1 MSDDQIR
8 YLLKRVT
15 AELHDTRERLRE
27 TRAEQHE
34 PIAIIGMA
42 CRLPGG
48 VESPDDLWR
57 LVASGQ
63 DAISSFPTDRGWDVE
78 DLFDPDPARAGKSYT
93 RHGGFLH
100 DVADFDAEFFGMSPR
115 EASATDPQHRLL
127 LEAAWEVFERAGI
140 DPASLRG
147 TNTGVFAGMNGQDY
161 ATRLNPVPEALE
173 GYLSTGNASSV
184 ASGRIAYTFG
194 FEGPAVTV
202 DTACSSSLVALH
214 LAAGSL
220 RSGECDLALAGGV
233 TVMTS
238 PQGFVEFSRQR
249 GLSADGRC
257 KAFAAAADGT
267 GWAEGVGLLLLERLC
282 EARRRGHQVLA
293 VVRGSAVNQDGESN
307 GLTAPNGPAQ
317 QRVIRHALAS
327 AELSPAQV
335 DAVEAHGTGTT
346 LGDPIEA
353 QALLAVY
360 GEGRP
365 DDRPLWLGSLKSNI
379 GHTQAAAGVASII
392 KTVQAIRHGLLPQ
405 TLHVDAPSPHVDW
418 SAGSVRL
425 LTEPRP
431 WPRTGEPRRAGVS
444 AFGVSGTNAHV
455 ILEQAPAVEE
465 PAEENG
471 DPPHAT
477 PATLPWVLSGRTP
490 DALREQA
497 ARLASFITGDKD
509 QNPGD
514 PNPVDVAY
522 SLATTRALFDHRAV
536 VVAEGRDGFL
546 AGLGALAR
554 GEAAPGLVAGSATT
568 VGTLAFL
575 FTGQG
580 SQRPGMGRE
589 LYEAYPVFAAAFDA
603 ASTELDRH
611 LAGWV
616 DHSVRDVVFET
627 RDTGLLH
634 QTVYTQTALF
644 ALEVALFRLLE
655 SWGVRPD
662 YLAGHSIGE
671 LTAAHVAGVLSLADA
686 AALVA
691 ARARLM
697 QALPTDGAM
706 IAIEAAEDEVRTALA
721 GRNTDGTV
729 DIAAVNGPRSV
740 VISGDESLAVDIARE
755 FDKAGRK
762 TRRLRVSHAF
772 HSSRMDGMLA
782 EFRHVAEGLSY
793 HPARIPVVS
802 NLTGRLASAEE
813 LGSAEYWVRHVR
825 HTVRFAD
832 VVRQLETAGVTT
844 YLELG
849 PDGVLTAMARET
861 LTGQSGGTDAPAP
874 VLAPVLHRGRPEPGT
889 LLTALAHAFAH
900 GTAVDWHAL
909 FSSLNPRRVELPT
922 YAFQRQRFWIDPS
935 PATGDLSAFGLGPAG
950 HPLLGAA
957 VALADV
963 DGFLF
968 TGRLSLRT
976 HPWLADHVVHGA
988 VVVPGTAF
996 VELAIRAGDEVGY
1009 GTLEELIIESP
1020 LILPEHGGVQVQ
1032 VAVGAPEQ
1040 QAGRRPVTVYSRP
1053 QDATADTGWAR
1064 HAGGFLGTGAA
1075 AASAALN
1082 EWPPQGAD
1090 PVDVGE
1096 IYQDLATAGLPY
1108 GPLFQGLR
1116 AAWRRDREIFAE
1128 VALPDELQADA
1139 ASFGVHPA
1147 LLDAALHA
1155 AAAGSHDTP
1164 AGSSRL
1170 PFAWTDVR
1178 LYSSGAS
1185 ALRVRLSDAGSEAF
1199 SVQAADGT
1207 GAPVISIGSLLSR
1220 PVSAEQLGA
1229 ARTARQDSLF
1239 RLDWA
1244 TVAVAVTSQPL
1255 RPVWAVVE
1263 DDAQALRAVL
1273 QDTGAETRVFAG
1285 LAAALKP
1292 AGPAPALVF
1301 VSGLPP
1307 SRPDNVESPDV
1318 ARAAHATTHQVL
1330 ARVQEWLA
1338 HPGRESSRLVVVTNR
1353 AVAVG
1358 NETPDL
1364 AAAPVWGLVRSA
1376 QSEHPGRIILLDID
1390 DDERSIRALPAALAT
1405 AGDSDEPQLAVRA
1418 GAVHVPRLARVP
1430 ALSATTAATTKSDS
1444 HHTDDSG
1451 DPGSEHLDGTPW
1463 EPTGTVLITGGTG
1476 ALGAAL
1482 ARHLVTEHGVR
1493 HLLLTSRRGADAP
1506 GAGELHAELTGL
1518 GAAVTIR
1525 AGDAADRASLTG
1537 ILATIPAGHPL
1548 TAVIHTA
1555 GVIDDGVVE
1564 SLTPQRVDG
1573 VLRPKVDAAWN
1584 LHELTAGSDLAAFV
1598 LFSSAAGILG
1608 SPGQGN
1614 YAAANTFLDALA
1626 AYRRAGGLPAVSLA
1640 WGLWGNAGGITGDLT
1655 ESDHDRIA
1663 RAGIKPL
1670 SSAEGLELFDAA
1682 LRLDHALLAP
1692 APLDLAG
1699 LRARAATRTVA
1710 PLLRGLVRPARRTA
1724 QAGVAVT
1731 GSSSVAQ
1738 RLAGLPESERD
1749 AFLLGLVRTEVAAV
1763 LGHADTRALSA
1774 ERAFSDLGLDSLT
1787 AIELRNRLG
1796 AATGLRLPSTLT
1808 FDYPTSAAVITY
1820 LRSELLGAHGASQV
1834 AAVAAASGPG
1844 SDEQIAIVGMAC
1856 RFPGG
1861 VDSPE
1866 ALWRLVAAGGDAVS
1880 AFPTDRGWDI
1890 EELFDPDPDH
1900 TGTSY
1905 TRHGGF
1911 LHGAGDFDAGFF
1923 EISPREALATDPQ
1936 QRLLLETTWEALE
1949 RAGIDPSSLRGSRTG
1964 VFAGVMYH
1972 DYAPRLDEAP
1982 AALEGFLGNGSSG
1995 SVASGRISYTFGF
2008 EGPAVTVDTACSSSL
2023 VALHLAAQSL
2033 RTGESDLAL
2042 AGGVTVMSS
2051 PAAWVE
2057 LSRQRALSPDGR
2069 SKAFAAAADGVGW
2082 GEGVGLLLLER
2093 LSDAR
2098 RLGHRVLAVVRG
2110 SAVNSD
2116 GASNGLTAPNG
2127 PSQQRVIRQALANAG
2142 LSGAQVDA
2150 VEAHGTG
2157 TRLGDPIEAQ
2167 ALLATYGQDRPGDQP
2182 LWLGSL
2188 KSNIAHAQ
2196 AAAGAAGVI
2205 KMVEAMRHGVLPQT
2219 LHVDDPSPYIDWS
2232 AGAVQVLTDARPWPR
2247 TGRPRRAGVSS
2258 FGVSGTNAHVIL
2270 EQAPAVETPEPVVG
2284 TATPAPVTLPW
2295 LISARTP
2302 EALRAQAGRL
2312 AALVEQDGGLVPSD
2326 IAYSLATTRAAF
2338 EERAVVVGRDRAEF
2352 LAGLGALARGE
2363 SASNLARGTAD
2374 TAGKIVFVFPGQG
2387 SQWAGMAAELL
2398 DRAPRFAEQITACAD
2413 ALAPFV
2419 DWSLL
2424 DVLRQTAGAPSLDRV
2439 DVVQPVLW
2447 AMLISLAELWRSFGV
2462 EPAAVMGQSQGEI
2475 AAAYVAG
2482 ALSLEDSARIIALR
2496 SQISL
2501 ALVDHGGIAA
2511 VALPSDEVGAR
2522 IAPWEGR
2529 VSIAGVNSPSSTTL
2543 SGESGLL
2550 AELVAEYAAAGVRA
2564 RLIPASFASHSP
2576 QVEKIRTEILAA
2588 LAPVTPRTGAI
2599 PLVSTVTGAPID
2611 TAGLDAHYWYTN
2623 LRETV
2628 RFETAARTLIDRG
2641 HDVFIEISPHPLLNF
2656 SIQEILDTAG
2666 KPTAVVTGSLR
2677 RDEGGLERFLISLGE
2692 VHARGASVNW
2702 AAVFSGRSPRRV
2714 ELPTYAFQHR
2724 RYWLDIARSFAG
2736 ERSARAVLGADGT
2749 PAGDEPSPVSGAP
2762 LLQLLASLTA
2772 AERDEVLL
2780 AAVRAETAAVLG
2792 HDGATEIGPDRAF
2805 RELGLT
2811 SLTAVDLR
2819 NRLSET
2825 SGLQLPA
2832 TLVFDYPTPTAIAGY
2847 LRSQLTLDAA
2857 ASVPSPLA
2865 ALDQLEASLA
2875 AGSTDEA
2882 DRGEAI
2888 SRLRAL
2894 IDRWEGNGSA
2904 SSGDGGID
2912 LDSATDDELFALM
2925 DDSATY

>member
-63 DAISSFPTDRGWDVE
+63 DAISNFPTDRGWDVE

-173 GYLSTGNASSV
+173 GYLSIGNASSV

-220 RSGECDLALAGGV
+220 RSGECGLALAGGV

-249 GLSADGRC
+249 GLAADGRC

-267 GWAEGVGLLLLERLC
+267 GWAEGVGLLLLERLSDA
-282 EARRRGHQVLA
+282 ERLGHQVLA

-360 GEGRP
+360 GAGRP

-405 TLHVDAPSPHVDW
+405 TLHVDAHSPHVDW
-418 SAGSVRL
+418 SAGTVRL

-444 AFGVSGTNAHV
+444 AFGVSGTNAHL
-455 ILEQAPAVEE
+455 IIEQAPAMGE

-471 DPPHAT
+471 DPPHTTLA
-477 PATLPWVLSGRTP
+477 ALPWVLSGRTP

-497 ARLASFITGDKD
+497 ARLASFITGDR
-509 QNPGD
+509 D
-514 PNPVDVAY
+514 PDPVDVAY
-522 SLATTRALFDHRAV
+522 SLATTRTLFPHRAV
-536 VVAEGRDGFL
+536 VVAEDRDGFL
-546 AGLGALAR
+546 AGLHALAR
-554 GEAAPGLVAGSATT
+554 GGSTPDVVVGGAPAAPQQ
-568 VGTLAFL
+568 LAFL

-589 LYEAYPVFAAAFDA
+589 LYEAYPVFATAFDA

-634 QTVYTQTALF
+634 QTVFTQTALF
-644 ALEVALFRLLE
+644 AVEVALFRLLE

-697 QALPTDGAM
+697 QALPGGGAM
-706 IAIEAAEDEVRTALA
+706 IAIQAGEEEVLAALA
-721 GRNTDGTV
+721 RRNIGDAVG
-729 DIAAVNGPRSV
+729 IAAVNGPRSV

-755 FDKAGRK
+755 FGESGRR

-772 HSSRMDGMLA
+772 HSSRMDGMLDG
-782 EFRHVAEGLSY
+782 FRRVAEGLSY
-793 HPARIPVVS
+793 HPPRIPVVS
-802 NLTGRLASAEE
+802 NLTGGIADAEE

-849 PDGVLTAMARET
+849 PDGVLTAMAQET
-861 LTGQSGGTDAPAP
+861 LAGQSGGTDAAAS
-874 VLAPVLHRGRPEPGT
+874 VLAPVLRRDRPEPVT
-889 LLTALAHAFAH
+889 LLTALAHACTR
-900 GTAVDWHAL
+900 GTAVDWRAL
-909 FSSLNPRRVELPT
+909 FSGLNPQRVELPT
-922 YAFQRQRFWIDPS
+922 YAFQRQRYWIDPS
-935 PATGDLSAFGLGPAG
+935 PAAGDLSAFGLGPAG

-957 VALADV
+957 VGLADV
-963 DGFLF
+963 DGLLF
-968 TGRLSLRT
+968 TGRLSVRT

-996 VELAIRAGDEVGY
+996 VELAIRAGDEAGY
-1009 GTLEELIIESP
+1009 DTLEEMIIESP

-1075 AASAALN
+1075 AASSALDDLN

-1090 PVDVGE
+1090 PVDVE
-1096 IYQDLATAGLPY
+1096 KIYQDLATAGLPY

-1199 SVQAADGT
+1199 SVQAADPT

-1229 ARTARQDSLF
+1229 ARTVHQDSLF
-1239 RLDWA
+1239 HLDWA
-1244 TVAVAVTSQPL
+1244 TVVLPSQPL
-1255 RPVWAVVE
+1255 RQIWAVIG
-1263 DDAQALRAVL
+1263 DDEQALRTVL
-1273 QDTGAETRVFAG
+1273 QEAGTESRVFADLG
-1285 LAAALKP
+1285 TLREP
-1292 AGPAPALVF
+1292 GEPAPALIF
-1301 VSGLPP
+1301 VSGIPA
-1307 SRPDNVESPDV
+1307 SRPDDAESPDV
-1318 ARAAHATTHQVL
+1318 TQAAHATAHRVL
-1330 ARVQEWLA
+1330 ARIQAWLA
-1338 HPGRESSRLVVVTNR
+1338 HPGREPSRLVVVTR
-1353 AVAVG
+1353 GAVAVG

-1390 DDERSIRALPAALAT
+1390 DDERSARALPAVLAT

-1430 ALSATTAATTKSDS
+1430 ALPAGTGTGTGR
-1444 HHTDDSG
+1444 HHAHNHRTDPW
-1451 DPGSEHLDGTPW
+1451 DPH
-1463 EPTGTVLITGGTG
+1463 GTVLITGGTG

-1518 GAAVTIR
+1518 GAAVTIH
-1525 AGDAADRASLTG
+1525 ASDAADRASLAAV
-1537 ILATIPAGHPL
+1537 LAAIPAGHPL

-1573 VLRPKVDAAWN
+1573 VLRPKIDAAWN

-1626 AYRRAGGLPAVSLA
+1626 AYRRARGLPAVSLA
-1640 WGLWGNAGGITGDLT
+1640 WGLWGNASGITGDLT

-1663 RAGIKPL
+1663 RTGIKPL

-1699 LRARAATRTVA
+1699 LRARAVTRTVA

-1724 QAGVAVT
+1724 QAGAAVT

-1749 AFLLGLVRTEVAAV
+1749 AFLLDLVRTEVAAV

-1796 AATGLRLPSTLT
+1796 VATGLRLPSTLT
-1808 FDYPTSAAVITY
+1808 FDYPTSTAVITY
-1820 LRSELLGAHGASQV
+1820 LRSELLGGPGASQMAAV
-1834 AAVAAASGPG
+1834 AAVAGSG

-1866 ALWRLVAAGGDAVS
+1866 ALWRLVAAGDDAVS

-1936 QRLLLETTWEALE
+1936 QRLLLETTWEVLE
-1949 RAGIDPSSLRGSRTG
+1949 RAAIDPSSLRGSRTG

-2167 ALLATYGQDRPGDQP
+2167 ALLATYGQDRPDDQP
-2182 LWLGSL
+2182 LYLGSL

-2219 LHVDDPSPYIDWS
+2219 LHVDEPSPYIDWS
-2232 AGAVQVLTDARPWPR
+2232 AGAVRLLTDARPWPR

-2270 EQAPAVETPEPVVG
+2270 EQAPAVETPEPVASTV
-2284 TATPAPVTLPW
+2284 TPAPTALPW

-2312 AALVEQDGGLVPSD
+2312 AALIEQDGELVPAD
-2326 IAYSLATTRAAF
+2326 VAYSLATTRAAF
-2338 EERAVVVGRDRAEF
+2338 EERAVVIGRDRAEF

-2374 TAGKIVFVFPGQG
+2374 TAGKAVFVFPGQG

-2398 DRAPRFAEQITACAD
+2398 DSSPRFAEQITACAD

-2419 DWSLL
+2419 DWSLP

-2496 SQISL
+2496 SRISL

-2588 LAPVTPRTGAI
+2588 LAPVAPRTGAI

-2677 RDEGGLERFLISLGE
+2677 RDEGGLERFLVSLGE

-2749 PAGDEPSPVSGAP
+2749 PAGDEPSPVSGPP

-2792 HDGATEIGPDRAF
+2792 HDDATEIGPDRAF

-2819 NRLSET
+2819 NRLNAA

-2832 TLVFDYPTPTAIAGY
+2832 TLVFDYPTPTAIAEY
-2847 LRSQLTLDAA
+2847 LRSQLALDAE
-2857 ASVPSPLA
+2857 ASVPSPLT

-2875 AGSTDEA
+2875 AGSGDEA
-2882 DRGEAI
+2882 DRGAAI
-2888 SRLRAL
+2888 ARLRAL
-2894 IDRWEGNGSA
+2894 IDRWEGSGNNGSA
-2904 SSGDGGID
+2904 SSGDSGID
-2912 LDSATDDELFALM
+2912 LDAATDDELFALM
-2925 DDSATY
+2925 DDSVKGRRADEENS